1 MGGPFNFIPRSSSLS
16 RSQLPRELHSSGVEQ
31 VKLEHVEHYE
41 KPDSYPA
48 LPPSGPRPA
57 AKSTHATFE
66 PSKAFVRQLTTKS
79 EYRCS
84 PWATLRA
91 AWCLCPT
98 GARRRDLL
106 AQQLNIQMGGS
117 LTVTR
122 ISCGTAC
129 RGQEAIS
136 GLKGHTVCGRQASPG
151 HAAEGARAGGGR

>member
-1 MGGPFNFIPRSSSLS
+1 LSKHSLKHSLRASAPGPWPLVTMGGPFNFIPRSSSLS

-41 KPDSYPA
+41 KPDSYAA

-91 AWCLCPT
+91 AWCL
-98 GARRRDLL
+98 
-106 AQQLNIQMGGS
+106 
-117 LTVTR
+117 
-122 ISCGTAC
+122 
-129 RGQEAIS
+129 
-136 GLKGHTVCGRQASPG
+136 
-151 HAAEGARAGGGR
+151 AGGAGTCWRSS